1 MRATHGT
8 AARASEYIA
17 QADAVE
23 RAVAAGEHAV
33 LRHALVVETV
43 GHEAEHHVGLANQ
56 LSVEAAGPRRS
67 RNISASR
74 QRGDGWK
81 GFLRPRWSRYW
92 CWRVARTAILFGLRH
107 TMDMAQCSSK
117 R

>member
-8 AARASEYIA
+8 EARASEYIA

-23 RAVAAGEHAV
+23 RVVAAGEHAV

-56 LSVEAAGPRRS
+56 LSVEAAAPRRS
-67 RNISASR
+67 RSISASR
-74 QRGDGWK
+74 WLQRLSAPTIVGI
-81 GFLRPRWSRYW
+81 L
-92 CWRVARTAILFGLRH
+92 VLARGAAGILFGLRH